1 MKECIILRGVQGSGK
16 STFATLL
23 QSMNPNSVI
32 HETDSYFVN
41 ENGEYDFDPTK
52 LQENHNKNFNAFCDS
67 IFKGIE
73 MVIVSNVNAKK
84 EHFQSYID
92 YAKFNGYKVTV
103 LVVENH
109 NETKSVHDVQ
119 DYVIERT
126 KANFE
131 HYL

>member
-1 MKECIILRGVQGSGK
+1 MKECIILRGIQGSGK

-23 QSMNPNSVI
+23 HSLNPNSVI

-41 ENGEYDFDPTK
+41 ENGDYVFDPTK
-52 LQENHNKNFNAFCDS
+52 LQENHDKNFVAFCNS
-67 IFKGIE
+67 IFNGVE

-84 EHFQSYID
+84 EHFERYIN
-92 YAKFNGYKVTV
+92 YAKLKGYKVTV

-126 KANFE
+126 KAQFE
-131 HYL
+131 HCL

>member
-1 MKECIILRGVQGSGK
+1 MKEVIILRGIQGSGK
-16 STFATLL
+16 STFAQLL

-41 ENGEYDFDPTK
+41 ENSEYDFDPTK
-52 LQENHNKNFNAFCDS
+52 LQENHDKNFNAFCNS

-73 MVIVSNVNAKK
+73 LVIVANVNAKK
-84 EHFQSYID
+84 EHFDRYIN
-92 YAKFNGYKVTV
+92 YAKLKGYKVTV

-109 NETKSVHDVQ
+109 NETKSIHDVQ

-126 KANFE
+126 KAQFE